1 MQQLRDLRRH
11 ISPHLAP
18 SRPIS
23 AGMSQPMGGEALSDL
38 GEPLTASALPGGVDD
53 EFGPF
58 DAPGMGVGLGGGG
71 L

>member
-1 MQQLRDLRRH
+1 
-11 ISPHLAP
+11 
-18 SRPIS
+18 
-23 AGMSQPMGGEALSDL
+23 MGGEALSDL